1 MVDNICGRWES
12 MKDIQNNG
20 QKQLW
25 EENYN
30 NQIIDVEDI
39 KSKVISFV
47 SNYPYFTRLNQ
58 VLADFFVKNGPIC
71 STKAVKDVY
80 RDLENNRIID
90 VRRNPAFTEKTGQ
103 PSKFFADEKGK
114 KTELRWLS

>member
-1 MVDNICGRWES
+1 

-20 QKQLW
+20 QGQLW

-30 NQIIDVEDI
+30 NQIIDIEDI
-39 KSKVISFV
+39 KRKAISHV
-47 SNYPYFTRLNQ
+47 STYSCFTRLNL
-58 VLADFFVKNGPIC
+58 VLADFFVKYGPIC

-80 RDLENNRIID
+80 RDLENNRKIE

-114 KTELRWLS
+114 KTELMWLS